1 MRRLIRVVAPPAL
14 LVLALAGC
22 GGSSGGSGGGSPA
35 ATGKTLHLALSADPS
50 PLDPDTYYE
59 AEGLQITTAAYQ
71 GLLTYA
77 PNSTTLVGALATKWT
92 MSPDGKTY
100 TFTLR
105 PNVKFSDGTAFDAAA
120 MQASFARRS
129 ALNGGPS
136 YMLADVASTSAP
148 NPLTFV
154 VTLKNPVAPFL
165 DYLASPYGPV
175 AVSPAA
181 VRTHAVGNDRAAAWL
196 AGHSDGTGPYQLT
209 SVVKS
214 TKYVLTVNPN
224 YWGPKPYYTEVD
236 FAVVPDFSTQSLEL
250 QGGQLDMVLHGL
262 NTRDYSSI
270 AAQSGFQVQNF
281 PTLFKVQAWVNP
293 KSAVFG
299 PMPAREALEKSL
311 DTTALTRQI
320 YGDRATPSTQYYP
333 NGMLP
338 DGAVPDTWTPSP
350 SALGTAVSAD
360 KNAKVVIGYYGDN
373 SLQQLADTLQV
384 QLQHAGLSATVRPY
398 NAAQVF
404 ALPTTPAQRPDLLL
418 AAMNPDAAHVDTWMS
433 VYQEAHAPVNFLGC
447 AVPAADALAQ
457 QARNTADAAQ
467 SQALYIKAAKDYQAS
482 LCWIDI
488 ADLHDT
494 IAAAGA
500 LTGWQH
506 ELPWVFTVDLATLKP
521 KK

>member
-1 MRRLIRVVAPPAL
+1 MRRLIRVIALPAL
-14 LVLALAGC
+14 LGLALAGC
-22 GGSSGGSGGGSPA
+22 GGGGSGHPA
-35 ATGKTLHLALSADPS
+35 ATSTTLHLALSADPS

-77 PNSTTLVGALATKWT
+77 PNSAKVVGQLSTKWT
-92 MSPDGKTY
+92 VSPDGKTY

-105 PNVKFSDGTAFDAAA
+105 PNVKFSDGTAFNAAA
-120 MQASFARRS
+120 MQASFARRV
-129 ALNGGPS
+129 ALNGGPA

-148 NPLTFV
+148 DALTFV
-154 VTLKNPVAPFL
+154 VALKNPVAPFL

-181 VRTHAVGNDRAAAWL
+181 VRAHAAGNDHGAAWL
-196 AGHSDGTGPYQLT
+196 AGHSDGTGPYRLT

-214 TKYVLTVNPN
+214 TKYVLTLNPN
-224 YWGPKPYYTEVD
+224 YWGLKPYYTQVD
-236 FAVVPDFSTQSLEL
+236 FAVVPNFSTQSVEL

-262 NTRDYSSI
+262 GTRDYSSI
-270 AAQSGFQVQNF
+270 AANSQFQVQNF
-281 PTLFKVQAWVNP
+281 PTLFKVQAWINP

-299 PMPAREALEKSL
+299 PMRAREALAKSL
-311 DTTALTRQI
+311 DTTALTKQV
-320 YGDRATPSTQYYP
+320 YGDRATRSTQYYP
-333 NGMLP
+333 SGMLP
-338 DGAVPDTWTPSP
+338 DGAVPDTWTPDP
-350 SALGTAVSAD
+350 SALGAVSAD

-398 NAAQVF
+398 DAAQVF

-447 AVPAADALAQ
+447 AVPAADRLAGR
-457 QARNTADAAQ
+457 ARNTASEAQ
-467 SQALYIKAAKDYQAS
+467 SQALYIQAAKDYQAS

-494 IAAAGA
+494 IAATGS
-500 LTGWQH
+500 LTDWQH

>member
-1 MRRLIRVVAPPAL
+1 MRRHIRVIVPPAL

-22 GGSSGGSGGGSPA
+22 SGSGGGSSPA
-35 ATGKTLHLALSADPS
+35 ATSKTLNLALSADPS

-77 PNSTTLVGALATKWT
+77 PNSAKLVGELATKWT
-92 MSPDGKTY
+92 VSPDGTTY

-105 PNVKFSDGTAFDAAA
+105 PHVKFSDGTAFNAAA
-120 MQASFARRS
+120 MQASFARRA

-154 VTLKNPVAPFL
+154 VKLKKPVAPFL

-175 AVSPAA
+175 AVSPTAA
-181 VRTHAVGNDRAAAWL
+181 RMHTLGNDRGAAWL

-214 TKYVLTVNPN
+214 TKYVLTLNPH

-236 FAVVPDFSTQSLEL
+236 FAVVPDFSTQSVEL

-270 AAQSGFQVQNF
+270 AGTPGFQVQNF
-281 PTLFKVQAWVNP
+281 PTLFKVQVWVNP

-299 PMPAREALEKSL
+299 PMPAREGLKKSL
-311 DTTALTRQI
+311 DTTALTKQI
-320 YGDRATPSTQYYP
+320 YGGRAAPSTQFYP
-333 NGMLP
+333 DGMLP
-338 DGAVPDTWTPSP
+338 DGTVPDTWTPDP
-350 SALGTAVSAD
+350 PALAAAVSAD

-398 NAAQVF
+398 DAAQVF

-447 AVPAADALAQ
+447 AVPAADNLAN
-457 QARNTADAAQ
+457 QARNTANAAQ
-467 SQALYIKAAKDYQAS
+467 SQALYIQAAKDYQAS
-482 LCWIDI
+482 LCWINI

-494 IAAAGA
+494 IAAVGS